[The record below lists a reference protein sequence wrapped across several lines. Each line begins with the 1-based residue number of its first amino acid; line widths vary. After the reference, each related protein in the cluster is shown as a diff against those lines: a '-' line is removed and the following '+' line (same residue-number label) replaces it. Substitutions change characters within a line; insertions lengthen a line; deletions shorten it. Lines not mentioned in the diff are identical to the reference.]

1 MEEKM
6 ELEFSKFNLQP
17 EDILVVKVDTNG
29 LNESESIKKVSSLR
43 EDEFIKYIEAKGNK
57 VFVSYT
63 GLDFQILRMEE
74 TDKVVAYID
83 VSSLEEENAEKY
95 VNYVKFKLG
104 ESLQDRLICV
114 PVKNG
119 SPQLR
124 VEKGDKIDV

>member
-6 ELEFSKFNLQP
+6 ELEFSKFKLQP

-119 SPQLR
+119 SPKLR

>member
-6 ELEFSKFNLQP
+6 ELEFSKFKLQP

-29 LNESESIKKVSSLR
+29 VDEAEAIKKVSFLR
-43 EDEFIKYIEAKGNK
+43 EDEFIKYIEERGNK
-57 VFVSYT
+57 VFISYT

-83 VSSLEEENAEKY
+83 VSSLDEENSEKY
-95 VNYVKFKLG
+95 VDYIKFKLG
-104 ESLQDRLICV
+104 ESLQEKLICV

-119 SPQLR
+119 SPKLR
-124 VEKGDKIDV
+124 IEKGDKIDV

>member
-6 ELEFSKFNLQP
+6 ELEFSKFKLQP

-29 LNESESIKKVSSLR
+29 VDEAEAIKKVSSLR
-43 EDEFIKYIEAKGNK
+43 EDEFIKYIEERGNK
-57 VFVSYT
+57 VFISYT

-83 VSSLEEENAEKY
+83 VSSLDEENSEKY
-95 VNYVKFKLG
+95 VDYIKFKLG
-104 ESLQDRLICV
+104 ESLQEKLICV

-119 SPQLR
+119 SPKLR
-124 VEKGDKIDV
+124 IEKGGKIDV